1 MNLHH
6 LHLVGQYYDIKTIT
20 LNIPAWTLTATSNRI
35 SPPSNIFRN
44 VIMNLFATKF
54 WILERERGGRLTPG
68 LMDSSATQQYL
79 QNESVSEYTELK
91 SILGTSI

>member
-35 SPPSNIFRN
+35 DHE
-44 VIMNLFATKF
+44 
-54 WILERERGGRLTPG
+54 LEEPLAGSSSGGLPT
-68 LMDSSATQQYL
+68 
-79 QNESVSEYTELK
+79 
-91 SILGTSI
+91 